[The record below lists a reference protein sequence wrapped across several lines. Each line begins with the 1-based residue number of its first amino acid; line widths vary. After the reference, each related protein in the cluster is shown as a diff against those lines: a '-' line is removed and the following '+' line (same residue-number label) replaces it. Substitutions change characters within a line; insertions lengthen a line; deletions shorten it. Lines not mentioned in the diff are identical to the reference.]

1 VTTPPLRPPESA
13 IERDTMRRVARRLL
27 PLIVVCYVV
36 AYVDR
41 SNISIAAL
49 TMNDDLGLTAA
60 AYGLGAG
67 LFFVTYIVFEVPSNL
82 ALARFGAR
90 RWIARIM
97 ISWGIVAAGM
107 ALVQGEASLYTLRLL
122 LGAAEAGF
130 TPGIIFYLALWF
142 PARHRGMAM
151 GWFYIG
157 SALATVV
164 GAPLGGLL
172 LGLDGLAGV
181 AGWRWLFLAEAV
193 PAVVLGFVV
202 LRFFTDRPADADW
215 LPEPNR
221 RWLVQTLDSERRA
234 VEEQR
239 TFSIRGALTNPGV
252 LLLALF
258 FFLYSFN
265 SIGLTLWMPQVIQGT
280 FGSPSD
286 LVTTLLT
293 AIPYACAVVLM
304 VVVGRSVDRRGR
316 HHLHMAVPMV
326 LAGVLLALSV
336 LAGPTLLG
344 FVLLALSTGCA
355 WSSVPALWGT
365 ATTFMTGVAA
375 AAGIALINSVANIA
389 GIGVPPLVG
398 GIREATGGFAVP
410 LLVIAAAMLAAA
422 AVALLAK
429 RHTSTGRLAEQVESG
444 S

>member
-1 VTTPPLRPPESA
+1 VSTPSTAGVEDP
-13 IERDTMRRVARRLL
+13 IERETMRKVARRLL
-27 PLIVVCYVV
+27 PLIIICYLV
-36 AYVDR
+36 AYIDR

-49 TMNDDLGLTAA
+49 TMNEDLGLTAA
-60 AYGLGAG
+60 AYGFGAG

-97 ISWGIVAAGM
+97 ITWGVVAAGM
-107 ALVQGEASLYTLRLL
+107 ALIQGEASLYTLRLL

-130 TPGIIFYLALWF
+130 TPGIIFFLALWF

-157 SALATVV
+157 AALATVV

-172 LGLDGLAGV
+172 LGLDGVAGI
-181 AGWRWLFLAEAV
+181 AGWRWLFFVEAV
-193 PAVVLGFVV
+193 PAVILGFVV
-202 LRFFTDRPADADW
+202 LRRLTDRPADAHW
-215 LPEPNR
+215 LPAPNR
-221 RWLVQTLDSERRA
+221 NWLVDTLAAERRA
-234 VEEQR
+234 VDAQR
-239 TFSIRGALTNPGV
+239 TFTIGQALTNPGV

-286 LVTTLLT
+286 MVTTLLT
-293 AIPYACAVVLM
+293 AVPYACAVVLM
-304 VVVGRSVDRRGR
+304 MVVARSVDRRGR
-316 HHLHMAVPMV
+316 HHLHMAVPMAV
-326 LAGVLLALSV
+326 SGVLLALSV
-336 LAGPTLLG
+336 LAGPTLIG

-355 WSSVPALWGT
+355 WSAVPALWGAAT
-365 ATTFMTGVAA
+365 AFMTGVAA
-375 AAGIALINSVANIA
+375 AAGIALINSVANLA

-398 GIREATGGFAVP
+398 GIHDATDSFAVP
-410 LLVIAAAMLAAA
+410 LLVIAAAMLVAA
-422 AVALLAK
+422 AVALLAQ
-429 RHTSTGRLAEQVESG
+429 RYASTGRLAEQVES
-444 S
+444 ST